1 MSKIDTQ
8 VLTKR
13 PAESRIYNMDFAGK
27 MEAGETIAGVSS
39 WTSSPDGLTV
49 GSAAYSGQVAQAR
62 LSGGTDGVKYL
73 QTVVVTT
80 SAGNTLQAE
89 GYLFV
94 RDRAYG

>member
-1 MSKIDTQ
+1 MKNDTQ
-8 VLTKR
+8 VLSKR
-13 PAESRIYNMDFAGK
+13 PAESRLYNMDFSAK
-27 MEAGETIAGVSS
+27 MEAGETITGVTS
-39 WTSSPDGLTV
+39 WTSSPSGLTV
-49 GSAAYSGQVAQAR
+49 GTAAYSGQTAQAR
-62 LSGGTDGVKYL
+62 LSAGTDGVKYL